1 MMLML
6 VVGCEDFVFLAVER
20 MEDDLLNELS
30 RLTLS
35 VEHFLRY
42 RIESNF
48 FRSLRF
54 QTNFIGVDISILE
67 S

>member
-30 RLTLS
+30 RLN
-35 VEHFLRY
+35 R
-42 RIESNF
+42 
-48 FRSLRF
+48 
-54 QTNFIGVDISILE
+54 
-67 S
+67 